1 MNNPDETKW
10 RPLTGLPQG
19 AETWH
24 SRVYDELVSQWRQ
37 LQKQLTDKAVDRTIL
52 DLWLTERRR
61 AFAIETG
68 QLEGLYTLKGGITEQ
83 LITEGLGNVVSSHT
97 LESVDDDTIKGLLAD
112 QETALEL
119 VFKDI
124 KNNKPLTHATIKAW
138 HKLITRHQR
147 TLPGIHIEAG
157 QAQHVSVPFERKGEY
172 KLKDNNPLRE
182 DGVLFEYCPPEQVQP
197 EMDKLFSL
205 YSVIREQNIPTHV
218 EAAWLHQRF
227 ARTHPFQDGNG
238 RISRLLMAYVYIRK
252 GEIPPLIRA
261 EARGLYL
268 RALQQAD
275 KGNLLA
281 FSEQL
286 RILATE
292 QIENVI
298 IITRDILGGHDQFH
312 HPNGGTTDREGYHP
326 PAGKWGEQE

>member
-10 RPLTGLPQG
+10 RPLTGLPQS

-52 DLWLTERRR
+52 DIWLTERRR
-61 AFAIETG
+61 AFAIEIG
-68 QLEGLYTLKGGITEQ
+68 QIEGLYTLKRGITEQ
-83 LITEGLGNVVSSHT
+83 LITEGLGNVVASHT
-97 LESVDDDTIKGLLAD
+97 LENVEDGTIKGLLAD

-124 KNNKPLTHATIKAW
+124 KDNKTLTHSTIKAW

-147 TLPGIHIEAG
+147 TLPGIHLEEG
-157 QAQHVSVPFERKGEY
+157 QAQRVSVPFERKGEY

-182 DGVLFEYCPPEQVQP
+182 DGVLFEYCPPERVQS
-197 EMDKLFSL
+197 EMDNLFSL
-205 YSVIREQNIPTHV
+205 YSAIREQHTPTHV
-218 EAAWLHQRF
+218 EAAWLHHRF

-281 FSEQL
+281 FSEHL

-298 IITRDILGGHDQFH
+298 IITKDILGGHDQFH
-312 HPNGGTTDREGYHP
+312 HPNGGTTDKEGYHP
-326 PAGKWGEQE
+326 PAGKWGDAG